1 MEEVIVLFLDLFD
14 LKLKL
19 LLLGFCLRY
28 IVLDRSYLT
37 LFLII
42 LFLDLFSCIL
52 SHSDVLLIVLV
63 FFFGN
68 AELFPL
74 VLLLVLHIID
84 LLVLVLFVELMLLLS
99 F

>member
-14 LKLKL
+14 LKFEL

-28 IVLDRSYLT
+28 LVLDPCYLT
-37 LFLII
+37 LLLSI
-42 LFLDLFSCIL
+42 LFIDLFNCIVCL
-52 SHSDVLLIVLV
+52 SNVLLIVLV

-74 VLLLVLHIID
+74 VLFLCRHIVD
-84 LLVLVLFVELMLLLS
+84 LLV
-99 F
+99 